1 MLLLR
6 RSAMLRQHAR
16 RSAPLVAAAARPLCT
31 MPTTELVRN
40 EEMPGRLTKIVAT
53 IGPASEEAEPLQE
66 CVAAGMNVM
75 RVNFSHATLDEFML
89 RLTNLRASEGGRTV
103 AVMLDTK
110 GPEIRMGGL
119 KVCKETGNRK
129 AKMTLVAGEALEL
142 TSDAAFDGASDEK
155 TLYIDY
161 PKLPEVVKV
170 GDKVLL
176 DDGLVTLRV
185 TDVPAGGGVVR
196 TEVLNSSEIGE
207 RKGVNL
213 PGVATGLP
221 AMSDKDKADI
231 KLGVEHDIDMVA
243 ASFVRSA
250 DGVHEIRQYLREC
263 VEGLAPAGP
272 GEAMPGH
279 FEPGHT
285 GYRATAD
292 APPPPL
298 PLIISK
304 IESTEALD
312 QLPEIIDASDG
323 IMVARG
329 DLGVE
334 VPLES
339 VATWQKEMV
348 EMCIA
353 AGKPVIV
360 ATQMLETMQK
370 NPRPT
375 RAEVSDVTTAVLD
388 GADAV
393 MLSGESA
400 NGQYPVESVATQ
412 AAIARHAEE
421 WLLSRGTGAERFEP
435 LLEEYSDTAEDGIG
449 AAAAYLAD
457 RVGANAIVV
466 LDESDGLVT
475 RSVAKCKPSVA
486 IAAVSSCLKTCR
498 QLNLV
503 RAVEPIYVEPTGAE
517 VDGDLSV
524 LDDVLAASDR
534 FSEGDLVVVVD
545 PSMAIQLSHL

>member
-1 MLLLR
+1 
-6 RSAMLRQHAR
+6 
-16 RSAPLVAAAARPLCT
+16 
-31 MPTTELVRN
+31 
-40 EEMPGRLTKIVAT
+40 
-53 IGPASEEAEPLQE
+53 
-66 CVAAGMNVM
+66 
-75 RVNFSHATLDEFML
+75 ML

-279 FEPGHT
+279 FEPGT
-285 GYRATAD
+285 PATAR
-292 APPPPL
+292 PPTRRRRRSRSSSPR
-298 PLIISK
+298 SRARRR
-304 IESTEALD
+304 ST
-312 QLPEIIDASDG
+312 SC
-323 IMVARG
+323 RR
-329 DLGVE
+329 
-334 VPLES
+334 S
-339 VATWQKEMV
+339 ST
-348 EMCIA
+348 
-353 AGKPVIV
+353 
-360 ATQMLETMQK
+360 
-370 NPRPT
+370 RPT
-375 RAEVSDVTTAVLD
+375 ASWWR
-388 GADAV
+388 
-393 MLSGESA
+393 
-400 NGQYPVESVATQ
+400 
-412 AAIARHAEE
+412 AAISGWRFRWRA
-421 WLLSRGTGAERFEP
+421 SRRGKRRWWRCASP
-435 LLEEYSDTAEDGIG
+435 
-449 AAAAYLAD
+449 
-457 RVGANAIVV
+457 
-466 LDESDGLVT
+466 
-475 RSVAKCKPSVA
+475 
-486 IAAVSSCLKTCR
+486 
-498 QLNLV
+498 
-503 RAVEPIYVEPTGAE
+503 RASP
-517 VDGDLSV
+517 
-524 LDDVLAASDR
+524 
-534 FSEGDLVVVVD
+534 
-545 PSMAIQLSHL
+545 